1 MRLLWLCNVAP
12 SEVRQAAMGKP
23 GSGWWLDHAFSDL
36 RNTGIPMRVLYPE
49 ETGRG
54 ELDDKCSY
62 ATFRRPDRHKYDPAM
77 EAFFRQEL
85 QDFQPDVIHI
95 WGTEYAHTLAMLR
108 ACEKAGLLDRTAVS
122 IQGLCT
128 ACARHYT
135 EGIPYAVQRRFTFRD
150 FLRQDNILQQ
160 QKKYAL
166 RGEMETKALQITHHI
181 IGRTDWDRACAGFVA
196 PQAQYHFCNETLR
209 EPFYT
214 GRWRYADCEKHRIFT
229 SSCVYPIKGFHYLLE
244 AFAQVAR
251 KYPDATL
258 AVPGV
263 SFLDGSLKSRL
274 RRDSYHKYLMELT
287 KRYRLGDKITFLG
300 KLTPEGMREQYL
312 RANVFT
318 LPSTVDNSPNSL
330 GEAMLLGAPCVAAD
344 VGGVSTMLNHGRE
357 GFLYPSADPE
367 MLAYDICRIFE
378 MEDRA
383 ETLGTEASRHAAK
396 THDPERNLHDLLDI
410 YRLLS
415 GKERE
420 P

>member
-12 SEVRQAAMGKP
+12 SEVRQAAGGKP

-36 RNTGIPMRVLYPE
+36 RKTGLTMRVLYPE

-54 ELDDKCSY
+54 KLDDHCGY
-62 ATFRRPDRHKYDPAM
+62 ATFRRPDRHKYDSAM
-77 EAFFRQEL
+77 GGFFRQEL

-108 ACEKAGLLDRTAVS
+108 ACEKAGLLERTAVS

-128 ACARHYT
+128 AVARHYT
-135 EGIPYAVQRRFTFRD
+135 EGVPYAVQRRFSLRD

-166 RGEMETKALQITHHI
+166 RGSMEAEALRIARHV
-181 IGRTDWDRACAGFVA
+181 IGRTAWDRACTSNLA

-209 EPFYT
+209 EPFYS
-214 GRWRYADCEKHRIFT
+214 GRWAYDACEKHRIFA

-244 AFAQVAR
+244 AFAQAVR
-251 KYPDATL
+251 RYPDATL

-263 SFLDGSLKSRL
+263 SFLDGGLKSRL
-274 RRDSYHKYLMELT
+274 RRDSYHNYLAELAGKYHLE
-287 KRYRLGDKITFLG
+287 DKITFLG
-300 KLTPEGMREQYL
+300 KLTPEGMKEQYL
-312 RANVFT
+312 RANVFV

-330 GEAMLLGAPCVAAD
+330 GEAMLLGLPCVAAD
-344 VGGVSTMLNHGRE
+344 VGGVSSMLNHGRE
-357 GFLYPSADPE
+357 GLIYPSSDPE
-367 MLAYDICRIFE
+367 MLAFDICRIFE

-383 ETLGTEASRHAAK
+383 EKLGAEASRHAAQ
-396 THDPERNLHDLLDI
+396 THNPEKNLEDLLDI

-415 GKERE
+415 GKED
-420 P
+420 

>member
-12 SEVRQAAMGKP
+12 SEVRQAAGGKP

-36 RNTGIPMRVLYPE
+36 RKTGIPLRILYPE
-49 ETGRG
+49 KTGRG
-54 ELDDKCSY
+54 ELDDTCSY
-62 ATFRRPDRHKYDPAM
+62 ATFHRPDRHKYDPAM
-77 EAFFRQEL
+77 EDVFRQEL
-85 QDFQPDVIHI
+85 RSFQPDVIHI

-108 ACEKAGLLDRTAVS
+108 ACEEAGLLDCTAVS

-135 EGIPYAVQRRFTFRD
+135 EGIPYAIQRRFTIRD

-166 RGEMETKALQITHHI
+166 RGKMETQALQITRHI
-181 IGRTDWDRACAGFVA
+181 IGRTHWDRACTGQIN

-209 EPFYT
+209 DPFYT
-214 GRWRYADCEKHRIFT
+214 GRWRYENCQKHRIFA

-244 AFAQVAR
+244 AFYLVLR
-251 KYPDATL
+251 RYPDATL

-263 SFLDGSLKSRL
+263 SYLEGGLKNTL
-274 RRDSYHKYLMELT
+274 RRDSYHKYLVELT
-287 KRYRLGDKITFLG
+287 KKYHLEDKITFLG
-300 KLTPEGMREQYL
+300 KLTPEGMKEQYL

-330 GEAMLLGAPCVAAD
+330 GEAMILGTPCVAAD

-357 GFLYPSADPE
+357 GFLYPSSDPG
-367 MLAYDICRIFE
+367 MLAYDICRVFE
-378 MEDRA
+378 METQA
-383 ETLGTEASRHAAK
+383 EELGAAASCHAAQ
-396 THDPERNLHDLLDI
+396 THDPAKNLADLLEI
-410 YRLLS
+410 YRQMAE
-415 GKERE
+415 KEH
-420 P
+420 

>member
-1 MRLLWLCNVAP
+1 MRLLCLRSVAP
-12 SEVRQAAMGKP
+12 SEVRQAAGGRP

-181 IGRTDWDRACAGFVA
+181 IGRTDWDRACTGQMA

-209 EPFYT
+209 EPLLQAPPGQLPQISDGADKAVPAGGQNHVSGKAYT
-214 GRWRYADCEKHRIFT
+214 GGNAGAISARE
-229 SSCVYPIKGFHYLLE
+229 CVYAALHGGQLPQFSGRGH
-244 AFAQVAR
+244 AFGRALRGGGRGRCQHHAESR
-251 KYPDATL
+251 QGRIPLPFRRPGDAGL
-258 AVPGV
+258 
-263 SFLDGSLKSRL
+263 
-274 RRDSYHKYLMELT
+274 
-287 KRYRLGDKITFLG
+287 
-300 KLTPEGMREQYL
+300 
-312 RANVFT
+312 
-318 LPSTVDNSPNSL
+318 
-330 GEAMLLGAPCVAAD
+330 
-344 VGGVSTMLNHGRE
+344 
-357 GFLYPSADPE
+357 
-367 MLAYDICRIFE
+367 
-378 MEDRA
+378 
-383 ETLGTEASRHAAK
+383 
-396 THDPERNLHDLLDI
+396 
-410 YRLLS
+410 
-415 GKERE
+415 
-420 P
+420 

>member
-12 SEVRQAAMGKP
+12 SEVRQAAYGKP

-36 RNTGIPMRVLYPE
+36 RKTGNTMRILYPE
-49 ETGRG
+49 QTGRG
-54 ELDDKCSY
+54 ELDDKCCY

-77 EAFFRQEL
+77 EVFFRQEL
-85 QDFQPDVIHI
+85 RDFQPDVIHI

-108 ACEKAGLLDRTAVS
+108 CCEEAGLLDRTAVS

-135 EGIPYAVQRRFTFRD
+135 EGIPHAIQRRFTFRD

-166 RGEMETKALQITHHI
+166 RGDMETKALQLTRHI
-181 IGRTDWDRACAGFVA
+181 IGRTDWDRACTSLIN

-209 EPFYT
+209 SPFYT
-214 GRWRYADCEKHRIFT
+214 SRWRYENCQKHQIFS

-244 AFAQVAR
+244 AFALVLQ

-258 AVPGV
+258 AVPGA
-263 SFLDGSLKSRL
+263 SFLDRGLKSTL
-274 RRDSYHKYLMELT
+274 RRDSYHKYLVELT
-287 KRYRLGDKITFLG
+287 KKYHLEDKITFLG
-300 KLTPEGMREQYL
+300 KLTPERMKEQYL

-330 GEAMLLGAPCVAAD
+330 GEAMLLGTPCVAAD
-344 VGGVSTMLNHGRE
+344 VGGVSTMLTHGTE
-357 GFLYPSADPE
+357 GFLYPSADPG
-367 MLAYDICRIFE
+367 MLAYDICRVFE
-378 MEDRA
+378 METQA
-383 ETLGTEASRHAAK
+383 EELGAAASRHAAA
-396 THDPERNLHDLLDI
+396 THDPEKNLAGLLEI
-410 YRLLS
+410 YRQLS
-415 GKERE
+415 EKES
-420 P
+420 

>member
-12 SEVRQAAMGKP
+12 SEVRQAAGGKP

-36 RNTGIPMRVLYPE
+36 RRTGITMRILYPE
-49 ETGRG
+49 NTGRG

-62 ATFRRPDRHKYDPAM
+62 VTFCRPDRHKYDSAM
-77 EAFFRQEL
+77 ETLFRRELEAFK
-85 QDFQPDVIHI
+85 PDVIHI

-108 ACEKAGLLDRTAVS
+108 SCGEAGLLERTVVS

-135 EGIPYAVQRRFTFRD
+135 EGIPYAVQRRFTVRD
-150 FLRQDNILQQ
+150 FLRQDNMLQQ

-166 RGEMETKALQITHHI
+166 RGDMETKALQLTRHI
-181 IGRTDWDRACAGFVA
+181 IGRTDWDRASTSHIA

-214 GRWRYADCEKHRIFT
+214 GRWRYASCEKHRIFT

-244 AFAQVAR
+244 AFILVLR
-251 KYPDATL
+251 RYPDAAL
-258 AVPGV
+258 AVPGG
-263 SFLDGSLKSRL
+263 SFLNDSLTGRL
-274 RRDSYHKYLMELT
+274 RRDSYHNYLANMV
-287 KRYRLGDKITFLG
+287 KRYHLENEITFLG
-300 KLTPEGMREQYL
+300 KLTPEGMKEQYL

-330 GEAMLLGAPCVAAD
+330 GEAMLLGVPCVAAD
-344 VGGVSTMLNHGRE
+344 VGGVSTMLRHGTE
-357 GFLYPSADPE
+357 GFLYPSSDPG
-367 MLAYDICRIFE
+367 MLAYDICRVFE
-378 MEDRA
+378 MEERA
-383 ETLGTEASRHAAK
+383 EDLGAAASSHAAR
-396 THDPERNLHDLLDI
+396 THDPEKNLEDLIEI

-415 GKERE
+415 GKGR
-420 P
+420 